1 MSEEINFPKHIG
13 IILDGNRRFA
23 KKLML
28 KPWQGHEL
36 GAKKLEKVLD
46 WCKEYDIQELTLYI
60 LSIENFNRPKKE
72 FDYLMKLFRETFTKY
87 SEDQRLITEGI
98 RIKFGG
104 KTHLLPEDVQTAI
117 KTLEEKTKNN
127 SKHIINFAI
136 AYGGRDE
143 IVNAARNISK
153 DVENNKIKPSD
164 VTKELFEDYLYIQGE
179 PDFII
184 RTGGDKRSS
193 NFLCYQS
200 AYSEWF
206 YLEKSWPEFEKE
218 DFEQCINEFTQ
229 RKRTFGK

>member
-46 WCKEYDIQELTLYI
+46 WCKEYDIQELTLYVF
-60 LSIENFNRPKKE
+60 SIENFNRPKKE
-72 FDYLMKLFRETFTKY
+72 FDYLMKIFRETFTKY

-98 RIKFGG
+98 KIKFCG
-104 KTHLLPEDVQTAI
+104 KTHLLPEDVQNAI

-184 RTGGDKRSS
+184 RTGGDRRSS